1 MVFYVE
7 CFGLMPFKIRSPEL
21 GEVNLHSRKIGIC
34 HGAGIPPG
42 IIQTHNVEDKKNK
55 EMFVFCPWLNDIK
68 LEYTNRTIL
77 K

>member
-1 MVFYVE
+1 MPLSPRDSVRHNSTDMVFYVE

-42 IIQTHNVEDKKNK
+42 IIQAHKVEDKKK
-55 EMFVFCPWLNDIK
+55 I
-68 LEYTNRTIL
+68 
-77 K
+77 